1 MRLRKLTSALL
12 AAALAATAITTSQI
26 VYAANFTSATDFLN
40 DVVDVALAD
49 VESST
54 KADAI
59 AATNAKLAVTE
70 NTITFDG
77 RTIGYW
83 FADDSTTL
91 WKDEAQTE
99 KLFEK
104 SATGYDVD
112 PDLLKTLLSDV
123 NEGIVDTYIP
133 NTSDWSKVIGRYD
146 VTLGD
151 ITIPA
156 NQWVPCDIA
165 STNSPIA
172 SNEVVNLSAI
182 SGISGD
188 NITARWD
195 ATNPYIMSYIV
206 DSSGRLWVQDLCTQL
221 YQCTYW
227 DADAYT
233 VGGTHVSLPVT
244 SPSVS
249 SQPLIKV
256 GLDASNSNLRIG
268 VYVTNATNDK
278 FSGLGSA
285 AFYKLLSINDAGEAF
300 SGNFSAA
307 KSIGFLYFTGAQ
319 APAITD
325 DTSFKK
331 SLANMFTSNSA
342 SRTVAK
348 SALLSKRLAKLS
360 SLAETDVLTVSES
373 GWFVNNTTDLD
384 TFLGTQTIAMAGDTA
399 DIDAVAEIEP
409 LHFNVVVPTTLPI
422 HVATDGT
429 VTVATNATIENKSNA
444 AVRITDLNIDAKPES
459 GWTLVADNP
468 SDIRDA
474 KQFTFETSLAVN
486 MVLDKGEAK
495 PFTYAAKL
503 SPMTAGSDS
512 LDLATVSVTVDWA
525 D

>member
-1 MRLRKLTSALL
+1 MRLRKLASTLL
-12 AAALAATAITTSQI
+12 AATLAATAVTTSQV
-26 VYAANFTSATDFLN
+26 VYAADFTSATDFLD
-40 DVVDVALAD
+40 DVINVALTD

-54 KADAI
+54 KSDAI
-59 AATNAKLAVTE
+59 TATNAKLSVTE
-70 NTITFDG
+70 NTVAFDG

-83 FADDSTTL
+83 FANNSTTL

-123 NEGIVDTYIP
+123 NEGLVDTYIP
-133 NTSDWSKVIGRYD
+133 NTSDWSKIIGRYD
-146 VTLGD
+146 VTLGN

-165 STNSPIA
+165 SASDPITT
-172 SNEVVNLSAI
+172 NEVANFSAI
-182 SGISGD
+182 SGISGN
-188 NITARWD
+188 NITVHWG
-195 ATNPYIMSYIV
+195 ATNPYIMGYIV
-206 DSSGRLWVQDLCTQL
+206 DSSGKLWVQNLCMQL
-221 YQCTYW
+221 YKYTYW
-227 DADAYT
+227 EADAYT
-233 VGGTHVSLPVT
+233 VGGAGVGLPAN
-244 SPSVS
+244 SASMS
-249 SQPLIKV
+249 AQPLIKI
-256 GLDASNSNLRIG
+256 GLNADSSKLRTS

-278 FSGLGSA
+278 SSFLGSGESHN
-285 AFYKLLSINDAGEAF
+285 LLSINDAGEVF
-300 SGNFSAA
+300 SGDFSAA
-307 KSIGFLYFTGAQ
+307 KSIGFLYFTGAK
-319 APAITD
+319 ATAITNE
-325 DTSFKK
+325 TSFKE

-342 SRTVAK
+342 SRTVTK

-474 KQFTFETSLAVN
+474 KQFTFETSLVVN
-486 MVLDKGEAK
+486 MVLDRGEIK
-495 PFTYAAKL
+495 PFTYTTEL
-503 SPMTAGSDS
+503 SPMTTGSDS

>member
-1 MRLRKLTSALL
+1 MRLRKFANTLL
-12 AAALAATAITTSQI
+12 AATLAATAVTTSQV
-26 VYAANFTSATDFLN
+26 VYAADFTSATDFLN
-40 DVVDVALAD
+40 DVINVALTD
-49 VESST
+49 IVSST

-59 AATNAKLAVTE
+59 TATNAKLSVTE
-70 NTITFDG
+70 NTVTFDG

-104 SATGYDVD
+104 SAAGYNVD

-123 NEGIVDTYIP
+123 NEGLIDTYIP
-133 NTSDWSKVIGRYD
+133 NTSDWSKIIGRYD

-165 STNSPIA
+165 STGDPITA
-172 SNEVVNLSAI
+172 NEVVNFSSI

-188 NITARWD
+188 NITAHWG
-195 ATNPYIMSYIV
+195 ATNSYIIGYIV
-206 DSSGRLWVQDLCTQL
+206 DSSGKLWVQNLCMQL
-221 YQCTYW
+221 YKYTYW
-227 DADAYT
+227 EADAYT
-233 VGGTHVSLPVT
+233 VGGASVGLPANSASMST
-244 SPSVS
+244 
-249 SQPLIKV
+249 QPLIKI
-256 GLDASNSNLRIG
+256 GLNAGSSKLRTS
-268 VYVTNATNDK
+268 VYVTNVTNDK
-278 FSGLGSA
+278 SSFLGSGESHN
-285 AFYKLLSINDAGEAF
+285 LLSINDAGEVF
-300 SGNFSAA
+300 SGDFSAA
-307 KSIGFLYFTGAQ
+307 KSVGFLYFTGAQ
-319 APAITD
+319 ATAITNE
-325 DTSFKK
+325 TSFKE
-331 SLANMFTSNSA
+331 SLTNMFTSNSA
-342 SRTVAK
+342 SRTVTK
-348 SALLSKRLAKLS
+348 SALLSKRLAKFS
-360 SLAETDVLTVSES
+360 SLAEDDVLTVSDA

-384 TFLGTQTIAMAGDTA
+384 TFLGTQSIAMAGDTA

-422 HVATDGT
+422 YVATDGT
-429 VTVATNATIENKSNA
+429 VTVATNAAVENKSNA

-468 SDIRDA
+468 SDVRDA

-486 MVLDKGEAK
+486 MVLDRGEVK
-495 PFTYAAKL
+495 PFTYATEL
-503 SPMTAGSDS
+503 SPMTTGSDS